1 MSYIPDVVLPQKEV
15 DDIDVRELRTGPHS
29 GPCADDID
37 DSVELQQLEEQ
48 GVEEEV
54 EPLPPP
60 PQKKEKLKKED
71 IFKPKK
77 APPKKV
83 SIEPQPTLAEGTS
96 GEEPIVPKIE
106 PVKKK
111 RQLTE
116 KQMAA
121 LAKGRAVRA
130 AKKKQVEAPAPAP
143 VYEPP
148 APAQGARQAQDYN
161 RQHNINNGLSQEQ
174 IQEMI
179 YQGVE
184 RYDTMRKK
192 RKEQKRKAQAVQ
204 NHENKVFNDINSQ
217 LRVNDPWAS
226 AFNF

>member
-1 MSYIPDVVLPQKEV
+1 MSYMPDIQMPEKEV
-15 DDIDVRELRTGPHS
+15 DDIEVREYP
-29 GPCADDID
+29 DDID
-37 DSVELQQLEEQ
+37 DSVEFQQLEEQ

-83 SIEPQPTLAEGTS
+83 SIDPQPSL
-96 GEEPIVPKIE
+96 EEPIVPKKIE

-111 RQLTE
+111 RQLSE
-116 KQMAA
+116 KQKAA
-121 LAKGRAVRA
+121 LAKGRAARA
-130 AKKKQVEAPAPAP
+130 AKKKQVAPEP

-148 APAQGARQAQDYN
+148 ASEVAYKQKKMNEDYN
-161 RQHNINNGLSQEQ
+161 RQHPINNGLSQEQ

-179 YQGVE
+179 FQGVE

-192 RKEQKRKAQAVQ
+192 RKEEKRKAQASQ
-204 NHENKVFNDINSQ
+204 RHENKVFNDINSQ
-217 LRVNDPWAS
+217 LRVNDPWSS

>member
-1 MSYIPDVVLPQKEV
+1 MSYIPDVVLPEKEV
-15 DDIDVRELRTGPHS
+15 DDIEVREYP
-29 GPCADDID
+29 DDID

-83 SIEPQPTLAEGTS
+83 SIEPQPTL
-96 GEEPIVPKIE
+96 EEPIVPKIE

-116 KQMAA
+116 KQKAA
-121 LAKGRAVRA
+121 LAKGRAARA
-130 AKKKQVEAPAPAP
+130 ANKKQVAPAPERVAPSPAPAP
-143 VYEPP
+143 VYQ
-148 APAQGARQAQDYN
+148 APAQQM
-161 RQHNINNGLSQEQ
+161 NNMFTKEQLQEV
-174 IQEMI
+174 IF
-179 YQGVE
+179 QGVNQ
-184 RYDTMRKK
+184 YDTMRKK
-192 RKEQKRKAQAVQ
+192 RKEEKRKTQAAQ
-204 NHENKVFNDINSQ
+204 NHTNKVYNDIQSQ